1 MKTFL
6 KVLVILLFLVSIA
19 ALSGGVLLFM
29 KRELLKGAVPKT
41 AGEKKW
47 LLNRKKL
54 ESKTKKPDA
63 GVKEEAEDAAK
74 EEE

>member
-1 MKTFL
+1 MYYFR
-6 KVLVILLFLVSIA
+6 
-19 ALSGGVLLFM
+19 